1 MQSRSSSGGAMCA
14 ILLNQTNDGSNS
26 FEESSA
32 AFSERAPLLRDQ
44 IKEPKRMVGGGKP
57 K

>member
-1 MQSRSSSGGAMCA
+1 MCA